1 MKKNILKVALVATI
15 VATAGYGVYE
25 NQKQE
30 TMSDVM
36 LANVEALA
44 EGEASAGDPCYKG
57 SYNSAL
63 PEAVKCAQPCKK
75 ERCGGAI
82 DKCY

>member
-1 MKKNILKVALVATI
+1 MKKKIFGSLIVIAIAAVAVFNLNLNTQ
-15 VATAGYGVYE
+15 E
-25 NQKQE
+25 NDL
-30 TMSDVM
+30 SALS

-44 EGEASAGDPCYKG
+44 QETAKPGDPCYKG

-63 PEAVKCAQPCKK
+63 PEATKCAQPCTK
-75 ERCGGAI
+75 ERCGGMI

>member
-1 MKKNILKVALVATI
+1 MKILNKKVALVAAFAA
-15 VATAGYGVYE
+15 VAGYGVYT
-25 NQKQE
+25 NQTQK

-44 EGEASAGDPCYKG
+44 TGEANPGDPCYKG
-57 SYNSAL
+57 SYNSSL
-63 PEAVKCAQPCKK
+63 PEAVKCAHPCTI
-75 ERCGGAI
+75 ERCGGEV